1 MALEFSTAGK
11 PTVKFSINLADNVD
25 ASGVVDAKDNPKG
38 YAGDAHYFKAGMYN
52 QCSTKDAPGV
62 WYAACP
68 GTGIWE
74 TDKANGDYAQA
85 TFSRLVV
92 TDAKPN

>member
-1 MALEFSTAGK
+1 MK
-11 PTVKFSINLADNVD
+11 YQINLADNVD
-25 ASGVVDAKDNPKG
+25 ANGEVDALDNSQG
-38 YAGDAHYFKAGMYN
+38 YAGDAHYFKAGIYN

-68 GTGIWE
+68 GTGDWE

-92 TDAKPN
+92 SAAQPM

>member
-1 MALEFSTAGK
+1 MAKLTPLIIRQDMQATPG
-11 PTVKFSINLADNVD
+11 I
-25 ASGVVDAKDNPKG
+25 
-38 YAGDAHYFKAGMYN
+38 YN

-68 GTGIWE
+68 GTGDWA

-92 TDAKPN
+92 SDARKM